1 MATVKTPLNGADCVL
16 ATQLGKATVA
26 KCTKGQATGEGEG
39 DASGPDPFQLT
50 KKTNKLWVIRTP
62 LHRGAA

>member
-26 KCTKGQATGEGEG
+26 KCTKGQATVKG
-39 DASGPDPFQLT
+39 DARGPDPFQLT
-50 KKTNKLWVIRTP
+50 KKTNKLWVLRTP

>member
-26 KCTKGQATGEGEG
+26 KCTKGQATVKG
-39 DASGPDPFQLT
+39 DARGPDQFQLT
-50 KKTNKLWVIRTP
+50 KKKNKLGVLRTP